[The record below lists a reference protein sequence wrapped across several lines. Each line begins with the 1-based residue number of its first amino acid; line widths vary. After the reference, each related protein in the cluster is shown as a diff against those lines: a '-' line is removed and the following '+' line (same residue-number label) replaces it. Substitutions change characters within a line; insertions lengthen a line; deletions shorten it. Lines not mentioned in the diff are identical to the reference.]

1 MRTLGLGSVVL
12 GFALVLLSWDASRRF
27 MSARLHSEAPTV
39 EIGHTRAGVSVAPAP
54 ANAGREADL
63 PKPGAGGPE
72 PAPVE
77 ATRSAVRLNADA
89 RRSVPETARGSR
101 DLPALPVR
109 QFTPGSKAHAE
120 AIASTIASNEYR
132 DTVEPLARLYFAF
145 FDRVA
150 DYEGLNYYI
159 DERDGAVSLAS
170 IADEFAGS
178 TEFRLRYGTLDNA
191 AFIERLY
198 RNVFDAV
205 PDSAQRAYWIGQ
217 LDAGMSR
224 GSVMLAFSES
234 GAFRTLTANEVFVTL
249 AYAETLRR
257 APDAAGFAHW
267 VRFLEAGNSCE
278 AVIAGLLG
286 GPRKTR

>member
-1 MRTLGLGSVVL
+1 MRALGFGSVVL

-27 MSARLHSEAPTV
+27 AHVRLHSPGSSL
-39 EIGHTRAGVSVAPAP
+39 EIGDTRADVFVAPAP
-54 ANAGREADL
+54 APAGRETAP
-63 PKPGAGGPE
+63 PKPRIGGPE
-72 PAPVE
+72 SAPVE
-77 ATRSAVRLNADA
+77 ATRSAARPIADA
-89 RRSVPETARGSR
+89 RRPMPESARRSH
-101 DLPALPVR
+101 DAPALPVR
-109 QFTPGSKAHAE
+109 QFTPRSKAHAE

-159 DERDGAVSLAS
+159 DERDGDVSLAS

-205 PDSAQRAYWIGQ
+205 PDSAQRAYWIGR

-267 VRFLEAGNSCE
+267 VSFLEAGNSRE